1 MIDNELMNKKAFSLK
16 DLIDMGL
23 IKQSEVDSWIQYQWA
38 KSFVMQNFKG
48 MF

>member
-1 MIDNELMNKKAFSLK
+1 MIDNELMNKKVFSLK

-23 IKQSEVDSWIQYQWA
+23 IKQSEIDSWIQYQQA
-38 KSFVMQNFKG
+38 KAFVMQNFKG